1 MHYYLDFERPV
12 AELEDKI
19 EELKR
24 LADGRD
30 MNIASEI
37 KKLEKKAK
45 DLRADIFSKITP
57 WQKTLIARHP
67 ERPYTLDYIELI
79 TEDFV
84 ELHGDRRFSDDP
96 AIVSGFA
103 RLGDT
108 PIAIIGH
115 QKGRSTKER
124 IERNFGQPH
133 PEGYR
138 KALRVMKLAEKF
150 RKPIITFIDTP
161 GAYPG
166 IGAEER
172 GQAEAI
178 AKNLQVMFSIRSPI
192 ISVVIGEGGSGGAL
206 ALAIGDRVLM
216 LEHSVYSVISPEG
229 CAAILWN
236 KNDTPVGQK
245 EYENASEALKLT
257 SLDLLNLG
265 VIDDIIP
272 EPLGGAHR
280 SHEQIAQSLTDALKR
295 QLDELTKK
303 SYDELLEDRYRKF
316 RMIGDLRVTE
326 DK

>member
-30 MNIASEI
+30 MNITAEI
-37 KKLEKKAK
+37 KKLEKKAM
-45 DLRADIFSKITP
+45 DLRADIFSKISP

-67 ERPYTLDYIELI
+67 ERPYTLDYVSFLMK
-79 TEDFV
+79 DFV
-84 ELHGDRRFSDDP
+84 EFHGDRRFSDDP
-96 AIVSGFA
+96 AIVAGFA
-103 RLGDT
+103 LFQDT
-108 PIAIIGH
+108 RVAVIGH
-115 QKGRSTKER
+115 QKGRTTKER

-138 KALRVMKLAEKF
+138 KALRIMKLAERF
-150 RKPIITFIDTP
+150 RMPVITLIDTP

-178 AKNLQVMFSIRSPI
+178 AQNLQHMFMIKTPI

-206 ALAIGDRVLM
+206 ALAVGDRVLM

-236 KNDTPVGQK
+236 KNSNSVGPK
-245 EYENASEALKLT
+245 EYENASEALKMT
-257 SLDLLNLG
+257 AQDLLALG
-265 VIDDIIP
+265 VIDEIIP

-280 SHEQIAQSLTDALKR
+280 NQEETSRSLAKSLR
-295 QLDELTKK
+295 RHLDELTQ
-303 SYDELLEDRYRKF
+303 SSAGELLEDRYRKF
-316 RMIGDLRVTE
+316 RIIGEVRE
-326 DK
+326 GM